1 MDGGEPVG
9 LRPVKRSS
17 RRAASTAGRIAF
29 WNALA
34 LGTALLVA
42 VAVGEACL
50 RAPPRAVT

>member
-1 MDGGEPVG
+1 MDGSEPVG
-9 LRPVKRSS
+9 LRSVKRSS
-17 RRAASTAGRIAF
+17 RRAASTAAF